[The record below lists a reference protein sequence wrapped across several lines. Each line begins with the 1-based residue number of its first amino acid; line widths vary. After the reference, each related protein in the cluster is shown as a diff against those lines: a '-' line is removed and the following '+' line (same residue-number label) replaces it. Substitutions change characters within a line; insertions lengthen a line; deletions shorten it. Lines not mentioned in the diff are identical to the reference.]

1 MKVVGIIAEY
11 NPFHFGH
18 LYHLKTSQKITGAD
32 HVVCVMSGNFV
43 QRGEPAVVN
52 KWARA
57 EMALKCGA
65 DLVVE
70 LPVVFSLSSAEF
82 FALGAVK
89 LLTQMGIVDFLCF
102 GSESGKLEEIQKI
115 GMLLSSEPL
124 ELQKLIK
131 TEVDK
136 GLVFPKAR
144 ANALVRFLGNNVN
157 DLVIKPNNIL
167 GIEYIKAIHKLKSSI
182 KPVTIKRIGADY
194 NSETIDGRIVSAK
207 ALRNLLTGKHTDIN
221 TLYRFLPLTVF
232 EILKKHYHDNLCPV
246 VAEDFTLLVL
256 GLLRR
261 ASLDELKHCMDVS
274 EGLHNR
280 IKKAAYRASS
290 FKDLIKKI
298 KTKRYT
304 QTRIQRSVFQ
314 FMVGIKKADIK
325 EASKIDTPLY
335 IRVLGFNKKGRY
347 LLKKIKNASSIP
359 IITKVANYKKLSHPL
374 IKQLISRDIMATD
387 LYSLAYKNSQ
397 TRIGGQ
403 DYYTGPIIID

>member
-32 HVVCVMSGNFV
+32 HIVCVMSGNFV

-82 FALGAVK
+82 FAFGAVK

-102 GSESGKLEEIQKI
+102 GSESGKLEEIQEI
-115 GMLLSSEPL
+115 GILLSSEPP

-144 ANALVRFLGNNVN
+144 ANALSRFLGKDVN
-157 DLVIKPNNIL
+157 DLVVKPNNIL

-182 KPVTIKRIGADY
+182 KPVTIKRIHADY

-207 ALRNLLTGKHTDIN
+207 ALRKLLTSKHTDID
-221 TLYRFLPLTVF
+221 TLHSFLPLKAF
-232 EILKKHYHDNLCPV
+232 KILKKHYHDNLCPI
-246 VAEDFTLLVL
+246 VAKDFTPLVL

-261 ASLDELKHCMDVS
+261 TSPNVLKQYMDIS

-290 FKDLIKKI
+290 LKDLIKKI

-314 FMVGIKKADIK
+314 FMIGIKEADIK

-347 LLKKIKNASSIP
+347 LLKKIKKISSIP
-359 IITKVANYKKLSHPL
+359 TVTKVANYKKLPHPL
-374 IKQLISRDIMATD
+374 IKQLISYDIIATD
-387 LYSLAYKNSQ
+387 LYSLAYKNSKA
-397 TRIGGQ
+397 RIGGW
-403 DYYTGPIIID
+403 DYYTSPIIID